1 MRMAFLLL
9 PHFLAVI
16 GTALVVLSAISFVKT
31 RRFVDRCID
40 TDGRVV
46 RYADDLDGEPIFPV
60 VAFEDRTGQTYEI
73 TRPSDGSNP
82 ALGTLVRVT
91 YYPPDPTNAWAAG
104 TVTPWVIP
112 SVVTLGGVGLIVTA
126 VVLAA

>member
-1 MRMAFLLL
+1 MDNLL
-9 PHFLAVI
+9 PYFLTAI
-16 GTALVVLSAISFVKT
+16 GTALVVSSAIMFVKT
-31 RRFVDRCID
+31 WRFVDRCID

-46 RYADDLDGEPIFPV
+46 RYADDLDGDPTFPV

-73 TRPSDGSNP
+73 TRPSDGSRP
-82 ALGTLVRVT
+82 TLGTIVRVT
-91 YYPPDPTNAWAAG
+91 YYPPDPANAWAAG

-112 SVVTLGGVGLIVTA
+112 SVLTLGGVGLIVTA